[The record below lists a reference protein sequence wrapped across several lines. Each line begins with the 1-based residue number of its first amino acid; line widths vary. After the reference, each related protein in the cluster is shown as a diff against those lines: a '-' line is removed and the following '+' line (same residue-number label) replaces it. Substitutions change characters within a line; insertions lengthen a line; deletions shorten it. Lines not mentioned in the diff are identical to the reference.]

1 MKTPNERESEVLK
14 FWQDNNIFQKSL
26 DKKGEVFRYYDGPPY
41 ATGLPHFGHIV
52 PNTVKDLIPRYKTMR
67 GYRVP
72 RTWGW
77 DCHGLPI
84 ETLVEKELGFKG
96 KKEIEQYGVGKFN
109 QAARNSVFGYRDDWM
124 KIIPRLGRWV
134 DMEKDY
140 RSMDAT
146 FMESGVEAFKKLWN
160 KDLVYEGYKIMPWCP
175 HCETVLSNYEVTEG
189 YVDITD
195 ISAYVKFPVV
205 TEGEFKGVSFVA
217 WTTTPWTLP
226 GNTALAV
233 NAEFIYVVLKIT
245 STENKSEHIIVL
257 KSSVEKLE
265 GLLKDKHTVEVEKE
279 IQGKDLVGLSYEAPF
294 SYFPKEENM
303 YMVWSAS
310 FVTDTDGTGIVHI
323 APAFGDDDMKLA
335 QANNIPVIKH
345 VAPSGD
351 FVKEVTDLSGQA
363 KPKEDHQK
371 ADVEVIKYLAHHGTL
386 LAKEKYTH
394 AYPHCWRCKTP
405 LLNYATSSWFIKTT
419 ALKDRM
425 IEENNK
431 TAWHPDEIGHK
442 RLNAWLENMRDWA
455 VSRSRFWGTPLPVW
469 KSESGKAECLGGRD
483 DIKEKTRRNAYIV
496 MRHGEAEHL
505 TKNVLSSGDV
515 AEQHPL
521 TEKGIEEVKAS
532 AQKMIDSGIIPS
544 IIYYSPL
551 RRTRET
557 AEIVRDM
564 FTASGKEVQFI
575 PDTRLREQDFGD
587 INGKARVELDAYR
600 KTHEEVLFTRVP
612 GGESIEDIR
621 LRVGEFLYEID
632 SKHKD
637 EKILIVT
644 HEGTAYSAQNVAYG
658 DSKEVLLKKNFDPA
672 KHLGTAQFAQLDF
685 AFIPHD
691 PEYQLDFHRPY
702 IDEVTFELGG
712 EIYKRCPEVLDV
724 WYDAGSMPFSS
735 VHYMFD
741 KETEDRKREFAENFQ
756 VDFVA
761 EGLDQTRGWFY
772 HMLIMGVALMDKSPF
787 EHVLVNGLVLAEDG
801 RKMSKSLKNYP
812 DLLPVAEEYGAD
824 ALRYFFLS
832 SQVVRAEEYAYSQK
846 GLQEV
851 NNKLINKLL
860 NTVSLLDM
868 YGVKGVEVKSHRDHV
883 LDEWINYLLDKLI
896 ITVTHHLDDY
906 SIDKAARPILDFVEE
921 FSTWY
926 VRRSRDRFKDEV
938 EAKVVTQNI
947 AYILTT
953 LSKLL
958 APFTPFIAEDIYQQM
973 KKFAVGDWKESVH
986 LEDWPATENVS
997 SLSEE
1002 VVVRMQ
1008 KTREVVEIGLAE
1020 RNKQGIKVRQPLAS
1034 ITVPGEVFENL
1045 YTDIIADE
1053 LNVKTVIKGEVQSA
1067 YVLDIVI
1074 TEELRLE
1081 GVVRDISREIQA
1093 ERKNMNLVPEDKV
1106 EVVVHTNESGI
1117 EELLQN
1123 IKPTVGAEKISV
1135 VLVSVPADCKVEV
1148 KKV

>member
-14 FWQDNNIFQKSL
+14 FWQDNNIFQKTL

-67 GYRVP
+67 GYVVP

-109 QAARNSVFGYRDDWM
+109 LAARNSVFGYRDDWM

-146 FMESGVEAFKKLWN
+146 FMESGVEAFKQLWN
-160 KDLVYEGYKIMPWCP
+160 KGLVYEGYKIMPWCP

-195 ISAYVKFPVV
+195 ISAYVKFPVA
-205 TEGEFKGVSFVA
+205 EGEFKDMSLVA

-233 NAEFIYVVLKIT
+233 NPEFIYIVVKIT
-245 STENKSEHIIVL
+245 NTENVFERIIIL
-257 KSSVEKLE
+257 KSSLEKVTE
-265 GLLKDKHTVEVEKE
+265 LLKDKYTLAVEKE
-279 IQGKDLVGLSYEAPF
+279 LSGKDLIGLSYTAPF
-294 SYFPKEENM
+294 SYFPKEKNM
-303 YMVWSAS
+303 HMVWGAT
-310 FVTDTDGTGIVHI
+310 FVTDTDGTGVVHI

-335 QANNIPVIKH
+335 QANAIPVIKH
-345 VAPSGD
+345 VAPNGE
-351 FVKEVTDLSGQA
+351 FVAEVLDLKGQV

-371 ADVEVIKYLAHHGTL
+371 ADVEVIKYLAHHGSL

-405 LLNYATSSWFIKTT
+405 LLNYATSSWFVKTT

-455 VSRSRFWGTPLPVW
+455 VSRSRFWGTSLPVW
-469 KSESGKAECLGGRD
+469 KSESGKTVCLGGRD
-483 DIKEKTRRNAYIV
+483 DIKARTRRNTYMV
-496 MRHGEAEHL
+496 MRHGEGEHL
-505 TKNVLSSGDV
+505 VKNVLSSGDV

-521 TEKGIEEVKAS
+521 TEKGKEEVQAS
-532 AQKMIDSGIIPS
+532 IQKMIAEGKIPTV
-544 IIYYSPL
+544 IYYSPL

-557 AEIVRDM
+557 AEIARDM
-564 FTASGKEVQFI
+564 FKTAGHEVAFI
-575 PDTRLREQDFGD
+575 PDVRLREQDFGD
-587 INGKARVELDAYR
+587 INGKSRVELDAYR
-600 KTHEEVLFTRVP
+600 KTHEETLFTRVF

-632 SKHKD
+632 AKHQN

-644 HEGTAYSAQNVAYG
+644 HEGTAYSAKNVASG
-658 DSKEVLLKKNFDPA
+658 DSKEVLLDKKLDPA
-672 KHLGTAQFAQLDF
+672 KYLGTAQYTQLDF

-691 PEYQLDFHRPY
+691 IEYQLDFHRPY
-702 IDEVTFELGG
+702 IDEVVFEEGG
-712 EIYKRCPEVLDV
+712 ERYVRCPEVLDV

-735 VHYMFD
+735 VQYMFD
-741 KETEDRKREFAENFQ
+741 KESAERKKEFAENFQ

-787 EHVLVNGLVLAEDG
+787 KHVLVNGLVLAEDG

-812 DLLPVAEEYGAD
+812 DLMPVAEEYGAD

-860 NTVSLLDM
+860 NTISLLEM
-868 YGVKGVEVKSHRDHV
+868 YGVKGVTPKPHKDHV
-883 LDEWINYLLDKLI
+883 LDAWIHTLLQKLVT
-896 ITVTHHLDDY
+896 TVTENLDAY
-906 SIDKAARPILDFVEE
+906 QIDKAARPILDFVEE

-926 VRRSRDRFKDEV
+926 VRRSRDRFKDSAD
-938 EAKVVTQNI
+938 AKTVTENML
-947 AYILTT
+947 YVLETV
-953 LSKLL
+953 SKIL
-958 APFTPFIAEDIYQQM
+958 APFTPFIAEDIYQQL
-973 KKFAVGDWKESVH
+973 KKLGSGTFEESVH
-986 LEDWPATENVS
+986 LDAWPEV
-997 SLSEE
+997 EE
-1002 VVVRMQ
+1002 VSTESETILSNMQ

-1020 RNKQGIKVRQPLAS
+1020 RNKQGMKVRQPLAS

-1045 YTDIIADE
+1045 YTDIIKDE
-1053 LNVKTVIKGEVQSA
+1053 LNIKNIIKGEVQSA
-1067 YVLDIVI
+1067 YILDTVI

-1081 GVVRDISREIQA
+1081 GLVRDISREIQA
-1093 ERKNMNLVPEDKV
+1093 ERKNLALVPEDRVSVKV
-1106 EVVVHTNESGI
+1106 FTNESSV
-1117 EELLQN
+1117 EPLLKD
-1123 IKPTVGAEKISV
+1123 ILSTVGANDISIV
-1135 VLVSVPADCKVEV
+1135 VVENTADCKVEV
-1148 KKV
+1148 KKI

>member
-14 FWQDNNIFQKSL
+14 FWQDNNIFQKTL

-67 GYRVP
+67 GYVVP

-109 QAARNSVFGYRDDWM
+109 LAARNSVFGYRDDWM

-146 FMESGVEAFKKLWN
+146 FMESGVEAFKQLWN
-160 KDLVYEGYKIMPWCP
+160 KGLVYEGYKIMPWCP

-195 ISAYVKFPVV
+195 ISAYVKFPVA
-205 TEGEFKGVSFVA
+205 TEGEFKGVSLVA

-233 NAEFIYVVLKIT
+233 NPEFVYIVVKAT
-245 STENKSEHIIVL
+245 NTENAFEKIIIL
-257 KSSVEKLE
+257 KSSLEKVTE
-265 GLLKDKHTVEVEKE
+265 LLKDKYTLAVEKE
-279 IQGKDLVGLSYEAPF
+279 LSGKDLVGLSYEAPF

-303 YMVWSAS
+303 HMVWGAS
-310 FVTDTDGTGIVHI
+310 FVTDTDGTGIVHT

-335 QANNIPVIKH
+335 REYGIPVIKH
-345 VAPSGD
+345 VAQNGE
-351 FVKEVTDLSGQA
+351 FVAEVLDLKGQA

-371 ADVEVIKYLAHHGTL
+371 ADVEVIKYLAHHGSL

-405 LLNYATSSWFIKTT
+405 LLNYATSSWFVKTT

-469 KSESGKAECLGGRD
+469 KSESGKTVCLGGRD
-483 DIKEKTRRNAYIV
+483 DIKSRTRRNTYTV

-505 TKNVLSSGDV
+505 VKNVLSSGDV

-521 TEKGIEEVKAS
+521 TEKGREGVKVS
-532 AQKMIDSGIIPS
+532 VQKMISEGNIPTV
-544 IIYYSPL
+544 IYYSPL

-557 AEIVRDM
+557 AEIARDM
-564 FTASGKEVQFI
+564 FKSAGHEVVFI
-575 PDTRLREQDFGD
+575 SDARLREQDFGD
-587 INGKARVELDAYR
+587 INGKSRTELDAYR
-600 KTHEEVLFTRVP
+600 KTHEETLFTRVP

-632 SKHKD
+632 TKHTN
-637 EKILIVT
+637 EKILLVT
-644 HEGTAYSAQNVAYG
+644 HEGTAYSAQNIAYG

-672 KHLGTAQFAQLDF
+672 KHLATAGYMKLDF

-691 PEYQLDFHRPY
+691 AEYQLDFHRPY
-702 IDEVTFELGG
+702 IDEVVFEEGG
-712 EIYKRCPEVLDV
+712 EKYTRCPEVLDV

-741 KETEDRKREFAENFQ
+741 KESAERKKEFANSFQ

-787 EHVLVNGLVLAEDG
+787 KHVLVNGLVLAEDG

-812 DLLPVAEEYGAD
+812 DLMPVAEEYGAD

-860 NTVSLLDM
+860 NTISLLEM
-868 YGVKGVEVKSHRDHV
+868 YGVKDVSPKPHKDHV
-883 LDEWINYLLDKLI
+883 LDIWIHTLLQKLAA
-896 ITVTHHLDDY
+896 TVTENLDAY
-906 SIDKAARPILDFVEE
+906 QIDKAARPILDFVEE

-926 VRRSRDRFKDEV
+926 VRRSRDRFKDSV
-938 EAKVVTQNI
+938 DARVVTENML
-947 AYILTT
+947 YVLETV
-953 LSKLL
+953 SKVL
-958 APFTPFIAEDIYQQM
+958 APFTPFIAEDIYQQL
-973 KKFAVGDWKESVH
+973 KKLGSGTFKESVH
-986 LEDWPATENVS
+986 LDAWPEAQEVS
-997 SLSEE
+997 NASETVLSN
-1002 VVVRMQ
+1002 MQ
-1008 KTREVVEIGLAE
+1008 KTREVIEIGLAE
-1020 RNKQGIKVRQPLAS
+1020 RNKQGMKVRQPLSS
-1034 ITVPGEVFENL
+1034 ITVPGEVFEYL
-1045 YTDIIADE
+1045 YTDIIQDE
-1053 LNVKTVIKGEVQSA
+1053 LNVKSVIKGEVQSA
-1067 YVLDIVI
+1067 YILDTVI

-1081 GVVRDISREIQA
+1081 GLVRDISREIQA
-1093 ERKNMNLVPEDKV
+1093 ERKNLALVPEDRVSVKV
-1106 EVVVHTNESGI
+1106 FTNESTV
-1117 EELLQN
+1117 EPLLKD
-1123 IKPTVGAEKISV
+1123 ILSVVGANDISV
-1135 VLVSVPADCKVEV
+1135 VMVENTADCKVEV
-1148 KKV
+1148 KKI